1 MNRKITIILI
11 LVLLILTSI
20 SACLATN
27 NNNELM
33 ERQKVET
40 INYKDVEKYRN
51 NINNNIEIN
60 QINYKL
66 KNVEE
71 IENKKKLEKSKRVTK
86 EIITKSNDK
95 YDVLNEFKQE
105 LNIEEDGYNGIL
117 KIDNTTLK
125 IQPNDTY
132 QEEYKVYC
140 EEKYED
146 VKSNEL
152 NNIPKTIE
160 KDGMTYYLTNPIWR
174 ISKVQEI
181 DGQEVPILYDGIMK
195 YEAIKERTVINNYI
209 ATVQYSGKLEKEI
222 VDTVTFK
229 LTYQEEKN
237 NSEENEK
244 NNVILPVTS
253 GTVGFIV
260 LSGIFIRK
268 RKNVKIYNWKNEKYK
283 LVKRISLNSKINEID
298 ITPINSES
306 NKYKIKL
313 SNILFKKLKGKG
325 IKIKY
330 FDKQFIYKIDSKE
343 FELLM

>member
-1 MNRKITIILI
+1 MKRKITIILI

-20 SACLATN
+20 STCLATN
-27 NNNELM
+27 NNKELR

-105 LNIEEDGYNGIL
+105 LNIEEDGYTGIL

-152 NNIPKTIE
+152 NNIPKTIK
-160 KDGMTYYLTNPIWR
+160 KDGITYYLTNPIWR

-181 DGQEVPILYDGIMK
+181 DGQEVPLLYDGIMK
-195 YEAIKERTVINNYI
+195 YESIKERTVINNYI
-209 ATVQYSGKLEKEI
+209 ATVQYSGNLEKEI

-237 NSEENEK
+237 SSEE
-244 NNVILPVTS
+244 
-253 GTVGFIV
+253 
-260 LSGIFIRK
+260 
-268 RKNVKIYNWKNEKYK
+268 NEKYK
-283 LVKRISLNSKINEID
+283 LVKRILLNSKTNEID
-298 ITPINSES
+298 ITPISSES